1 MKLYL
6 LRHGQTENNLK
17 KVVQGWTPTP
27 LTAQGKKQAERLRDV
42 LADVRFDR
50 IFSSDIYRTR
60 QTGDIV
66 FPERYVPFEYDAR
79 LREVNNTALAGIPSA
94 DLRKKYGNKYRNATR
109 HLSFEEF
116 GGESAEELM
125 ARTKDFLDDLA
136 KDKNSKLVAAV
147 THGGTIRAFVA
158 NVIGG
163 MPDSKSVVIDNC
175 TVTALEYD
183 GKIWRLIGI
192 NDCRELH

>member
-6 LRHGQTENNLK
+6 LRHGQTECNAA
-17 KVVQGWTPTP
+17 KVIQGWTPTP

-79 LREVNNTALAGIPSA
+79 LREVNNTALAGTPSA
-94 DLRKKYGNKYRNATR
+94 ELRKIYGDKYRKASR
-109 HLSFEEF
+109 HLSFEKF

-163 MPDSKSVVIDNC
+163 MPDSKSVVIENC
-175 TVTALEYD
+175 TVTALEYN

>member
-6 LRHGQTENNLK
+6 LRHGQTEGNAK
-17 KVVQGWTPTP
+17 MVIQGWTPTP
-27 LTAQGKKQAERLRDV
+27 LTAQGKKQAERLRDA

-79 LREVNNTALAGIPSA
+79 LREVNNTALAGTPSA
-94 DLRKKYGNKYRNATR
+94 ELRKIYGDKYRKASR

>member
-6 LRHGQTENNLK
+6 LRHGQTEGNAK
-17 KVVQGWTPTP
+17 MVIQGWTPTP
-27 LTAQGKKQAERLRDV
+27 LTAQGKKQAERLRDA

-125 ARTKDFLDDLA
+125 VRTKEFLDDLA
-136 KDKNSKLVAAV
+136 KDKKSDLVAAV

-163 MPDSKSVVIDNC
+163 MPDSKRVVIDNC

>member
-6 LRHGQTENNLK
+6 LRHGQTESNAAK
-17 KVVQGWTPTP
+17 RIQGWTATP
-27 LTAQGKKQAERLRDV
+27 LTEKGKKQAERLRDT
-42 LADVRFDR
+42 LRDVRFDR

-66 FPERYVPFEYDAR
+66 FPNRYVPFEYDAR
-79 LREVNNTALAGIPSA
+79 LREVNNTILAGTPSA
-94 DLRKKYGNKYRNATR
+94 DLRKKYGDKYRNASR
-109 HLSFEEF
+109 HLSFEDF
-116 GGESAEELM
+116 GGESAAELM

-136 KDKNSKLVAAV
+136 KDRDSELVAAV

-158 NVIGG
+158 NVVGG
-163 MPDSKSVVIDNC
+163 VPDSKRVIIDNC
-175 TVTALEYD
+175 TITTLEYD
-183 GKIWRLIGI
+183 GKVWQLIGI

>member
-6 LRHGQTENNLK
+6 LRHGQTECNAAK
-17 KVVQGWTPTP
+17 AIQGWTPTP
-27 LTAQGKKQAERLRDV
+27 LTAQGKKPAERLRDL
-42 LADVRFDR
+42 LADGRFDR

-79 LREVNNTALAGIPSA
+79 LREVNNTALAGTPSA
-94 DLRKKYGNKYRNATR
+94 ELRKIYGDKYRNAAR
-109 HLSFEEF
+109 RLSSEKF

-163 MPDSKSVVIDNC
+163 MPDSKSVVIENC
-175 TVTALEYD
+175 TVTALEYN

>member
-27 LTAQGKKQAERLRDV
+27 LTEQGKKQAERLRDL

-125 ARTKDFLDDLA
+125 VRTKEFLDDQE
-136 KDKNSKLVAAV
+136 KKKKSDLVAAV

-163 MPDSKSVVIDNC
+163 MPDSKSVVIENC
-175 TVTALEYD
+175 TVTALEYN

>member
-6 LRHGQTENNLK
+6 LRHGQTEGNAK
-17 KVVQGWTPTP
+17 MVIQGWTPTP
-27 LTAQGKKQAERLRDV
+27 LTAQGKKQAERLRDA

-125 ARTKDFLDDLA
+125 VRTKDFLDDLA

>member
-6 LRHGQTENNLK
+6 LRHGQTESNAAK
-17 KVVQGWTPTP
+17 IIQGWTTTP
-27 LTAQGKKQAERLRDV
+27 LTEKGKKQAERLRDV
-42 LADVRFDR
+42 LRDVRFDR

-66 FPERYVPFEYDAR
+66 FPNRYVPFEYDAR
-79 LREVNNTALAGIPSA
+79 LREVNNTILAGIPSA
-94 DLRKKYGNKYRNATR
+94 ELRKKYGDKYRNASR
-109 HLSFEEF
+109 YLSFEAF
-116 GGESAEELM
+116 GGESAAELM

-136 KDKNSKLVAAV
+136 KDEKSELVAAV
-147 THGGTIRAFVA
+147 THGGTIRAFIA

-163 MPDSKSVVIDNC
+163 APDSKHTVIDNC
-175 TVTALEYD
+175 TITALEYD
-183 GKIWRLIGI
+183 GKVWRLIGM

>member
-6 LRHGQTENNLK
+6 LRHGQTEGNAK
-17 KVVQGWTPTP
+17 MVIQGWTPTP
-27 LTAQGKKQAERLRDV
+27 LTAQGKKQAERLRDL

-116 GGESAEELM
+116 DGESAEELM
-125 ARTKDFLDDLA
+125 VRTKDFLDDLA
-136 KDKNSKLVAAV
+136 KDKKSALVAAI

-158 NVIGG
+158 NVTGG
-163 MPDSKSVVIDNC
+163 MPDARSVVIENC